1 MKGKKHLLHYMLPL
15 IVCLL
20 IGGDVSAEDTAL
32 VYVIDIRT
40 EIGSG
45 VASYISKGIEKAEQ
59 AGADAIVFDVNTPG
73 GRVDAA
79 FKIMNAIR
87 NTRLPTI
94 AFVNRQALS
103 AGAMIS
109 STCSQIVMTSGAI
122 IGASAPVDAQGQEA
136 VEKYVSSIR
145 GAIRAAAEQNRNAD
159 IAEAMVDKKYVLV
172 RFESGDI
179 IRLRPEE
186 YIEEQTAG
194 TKMEVL
200 CAEGELLTL
209 TTRQALAYKFVE
221 AQAETLQQLLS
232 RYYIVTIE
240 GDDTGNVA
248 LPPPTENT
256 ADIEAQAEA
265 GIATRALTENAILD
279 KQEELGATRVKRLKS
294 LANAQVRKIA
304 ATLAD
309 RVVFFITSPYIS
321 ALLLSLGGLGLL
333 IEIRTP
339 GFGIPGFLGLLFIG
353 LFFGGH
359 MLNQIEVGYAFLAF
373 VIGLALIVVEVF
385 VIPGFG
391 IAGILGII
399 LMVGSAFFVFFD
411 TTDNVSTALLWLS
424 ISIILTSV
432 LGIIATIFL
441 PKSAPFQRFALST
454 VMSTDEGYHAA
465 GTQDFESF
473 IGKTGVALTPLRPA
487 GTAKIDNKRLD
498 VVTVGNF
505 IPENT
510 PIKVLEVSGS
520 KISVEALE
528 E

>member
-1 MKGKKHLLHYMLPL
+1 MKGKKDLLLYVLPL
-15 IVCLL
+15 IGCLL
-20 IGGDVSAEDTAL
+20 IGGGVSAEDTAL

-40 EIGSG
+40 EIGGG

-59 AGADAIVFDVNTPG
+59 AGADAIIFDVNTPG
-73 GRVDAA
+73 GRVDSAV
-79 FKIMNAIR
+79 KIMDAIQD
-87 NTRLPTI
+87 TRIPTI
-94 AFVNRQALS
+94 AFVNRQAIS

-109 STCSQIVMTSGAI
+109 STCSQIVMTSGAT

-136 VEKYVSSIR
+136 EEKYVSYIR
-145 GAIRAAAEQNRNAD
+145 GTIRATTERNRNAD
-159 IAEAMVDKKYVLV
+159 IAEAMVDKRLVLV
-172 RFESGDI
+172 RLAGGDI

-186 YIEEQTAG
+186 YRDEQAAG

-200 CAEGELLTL
+200 CAAGELLTL
-209 TTRQALAYKFVE
+209 TTRQALEYRFVE
-221 AQAETLQQLLS
+221 TQAETLQQLLT
-232 RYYIVTIE
+232 RYHIVTLPPLTGSPTDIE
-240 GDDTGNVA
+240 GQTEANVA
-248 LPPPTENT
+248 TL
-256 ADIEAQAEA
+256 
-265 GIATRALTENAILD
+265 ALTENAILE
-279 KQEELGATRVKRLKS
+279 KQEVLGTVRVKRLKS

-304 ATLAD
+304 VTLAD

-339 GFGIPGFLGLLFIG
+339 GFGIPGLLGLLFIG

-359 MLNQIEVGYAFLAF
+359 MLNQIQLGYAFLAF

-399 LMVGSAFFVFFD
+399 LMAGSAFFVFFD
-411 TTDNVSTALLWLS
+411 TTDNVNTALLWLS

-432 LGIIATIFL
+432 LGILATIFL
-441 PKSAPFQRFALST
+441 PKSSPFQRFALST
-454 VMSTDEGYHAA
+454 VMSTDQGYHAA

-473 IGKTGVALTPLRPA
+473 LGKTGVALTPLRPA

-510 PIKVLEVSGS
+510 PIKVLEVEGS